1 MDLSRRYFVG
11 GAVAMVAG
19 ASASGVVAKTGKKV
33 TWPVNILPGEP
44 AAPLAPAVPAAPK
57 QAERPPLL
65 QKALSA
71 LDRHGSRVGNRQR
84 IGLVDFTEHSS
95 QKRFQLIDVA
105 NGAVLASYLVAH
117 GRGSDPRHTGWV
129 ERLSNTPGSN
139 ASCPGS
145 FVVASRYYGK
155 HGVSRRLMGLD
166 PENNLALE
174 RAIVIH
180 GASYV
185 DSSLISVQGQIGR
198 SLGCFAV
205 AENQI
210 ADVLRDLGE
219 GCLLYAS
226 EGRA

>member
-19 ASASGVVAKTGKKV
+19 ASASGVIAKPGRKII
-33 TWPVNILPGEP
+33 WPDTVIPKEH
-44 AAPLAPAVPAAPK
+44 AAPAVPAAPK
-57 QAERPPLL
+57 QADRPPLL
-65 QKALSA
+65 QKALAA
-71 LDRHGSRVGNRQR
+71 LDQHGSRVGNRQR
-84 IGLVDFTEHSS
+84 IGVVDFTEHSS
-95 QKRFQLIDVA
+95 QKRFQIVDVA
-105 NGAVLASYLVAH
+105 NGAIAGTFLVAH

-129 ERLSNTPGSN
+129 EHFSNRPGSN
-139 ASCPGS
+139 ASSPGS

-185 DSSLISVQGQIGR
+185 DHSLISSQGQIGR

-210 ADVLRDLGE
+210 AEVLSDLGE

-226 EGRA
+226 EARA

>member
-19 ASASGVVAKTGKKV
+19 ASASGVIAKPGQKV
-33 TWPVNILPGEP
+33 IWPKTDIPNEP
-44 AAPLAPAVPAAPK
+44 AAPAVPAAPK

-65 QKALSA
+65 QKALAA
-71 LDRHGSRVGNRQR
+71 LDRHGSRVGNHQR
-84 IGLVDFTEHSS
+84 IGMVDFTEHSS
-95 QKRFQLIDVA
+95 QKRFQIVDVA
-105 NGAVLASYLVAH
+105 NGAIVGSYLVAH

-129 ERLSNTPGSN
+129 ERLSNRPGSN

-145 FVVASRYYGK
+145 FVIASRYYGK

-185 DSSLISVQGQIGR
+185 DKSLIGSQGQIGR

-210 ADVLRDLGE
+210 AEVIRELGE

-226 EGRA
+226 EARA

>member
-1 MDLSRRYFVG
+1 MI
-11 GAVAMVAG
+11 AG
-19 ASASGVVAKTGKKV
+19 ASASGSMAQPGRKII
-33 TWPVNILPGEP
+33 WPRSTVPGE
-44 AAPLAPAVPAAPK
+44 AAAPAVPAAPRL
-57 QAERPPLL
+57 AERPPLL
-65 QKALSA
+65 QKALAA

-84 IGLVDFTEHSS
+84 IGLVDFTVHSS
-95 QKRFQLIDVA
+95 EKRFQLVDVA
-105 NGAVLASYLVAH
+105 NGAVLGTYLVAH

-129 ERLSNTPGSN
+129 ERLSNRPGSN

-185 DSSLISVQGQIGR
+185 DHSLISAQGQIGR

-210 ADVLRDLGE
+210 AEVLHDLGE

-226 EGRA
+226 QGPA

>member
-1 MDLSRRYFVG
+1 MDVSRRYFVG

-19 ASASGVVAKTGKKV
+19 ASASGVIAKPDNKIV
-33 TWPVNILPGEP
+33 WPNTTTPSEP
-44 AAPLAPAVPAAPK
+44 AAPAVPAAPK
-57 QAERPPLL
+57 LAERPPLL
-65 QKALSA
+65 QAALAA
-71 LDRHGSRVGNRQR
+71 LDKHGSRVGNRQR
-84 IGLVDFTEHSS
+84 IGVVDFTEHSS
-95 QKRFQLIDVA
+95 QKRFQIVDVA
-105 NGAVLASYLVAH
+105 HGAILGSYLVAH

-129 ERLSNTPGSN
+129 ERLSNRPGSN

-145 FVVASRYYGK
+145 FVIASRYYGK

-185 DSSLISVQGQIGR
+185 DRSLISAQGQIGR

-205 AENQI
+205 AENEI
-210 ADVLRDLGE
+210 AEVISELGE

-226 EGRA
+226 EARA